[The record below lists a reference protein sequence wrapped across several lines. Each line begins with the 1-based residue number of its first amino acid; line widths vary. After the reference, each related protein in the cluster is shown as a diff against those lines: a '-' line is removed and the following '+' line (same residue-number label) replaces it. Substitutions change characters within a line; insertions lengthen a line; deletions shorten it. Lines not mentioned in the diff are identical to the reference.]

1 MRILVVEDDPGIR
14 EFIEEGL
21 GSFPGMV
28 VDSAADASAVDM
40 AHKTSYDVI
49 VADMHLSDDLD
60 ALSIIRMVTAF
71 DERVRFIVMT
81 GKKRLDVATK
91 LVQAL
96 KGNQV
101 ASFLFKPF
109 ELEELHIAVQ
119 RAVEATKPAE
129 TRAEIVD
136 SPASGP

>member
-14 EFIEEGL
+14 DFIQDGL
-21 GSFPGMV
+21 TSLPDME
-28 VDSAADASAVDM
+28 VDTAADHGAVLM
-40 AHKTSYDVI
+40 ARQTSYDVI

-60 ALSIIRMVTAF
+60 ALCIIREVTVF
-71 DERVRFIVMT
+71 DHRVKFIVMT

-91 LVQAL
+91 LVHAL

-109 ELEELHIAVQ
+109 EIGELHIAVLQ
-119 RAVEATKPAE
+119 AVKEMSP
-129 TRAEIVD
+129 AEIVD
-136 SPASGP
+136 TSAPRP

>member
-21 GSFPGMV
+21 SSYWGMT
-28 VDSAADASAVDM
+28 VDSAADATAVDM
-40 AHKTSYDVI
+40 ARETRYDVI
-49 VADMHLSDDLD
+49 VADMHLSDELD
-60 ALSIIRMVTAF
+60 ALTIIRDVTAF

-91 LVQAL
+91 LVMAL

-109 ELEELHIAVQ
+109 DLEELRIAID
-119 RAVEATKPAE
+119 RAVTPDTAV
-129 TRAEIVD
+129 RQ
-136 SPASGP
+136 

>member
-21 GSFPGMV
+21 GSFHNME
-28 VDSAADASAVDM
+28 VDSVADVTAVEM
-40 AHKTSYDVI
+40 ARRTSYDVI

-60 ALSIIRMVTAF
+60 ALRIISEVTAF
-71 DERVRFIVMT
+71 DNRVRFIVMT

-91 LVQAL
+91 LVRAL

-109 ELEELHIAVQ
+109 ELEELRIALD
-119 RAVEATKPAE
+119 RAVVDMKPAE
-129 TRAEIVD
+129 ARAGIVD
-136 SPASGP
+136 SPASRP

>member
-21 GSFPGMV
+21 ETYPGFS
-28 VDSAADASAVDM
+28 VDTAADATAVDM
-40 AHKTSYDVI
+40 ARESRYDVI

-60 ALSIIRMVTAF
+60 ALAIIHAVTAF
-71 DERVRFIVMT
+71 DDQVRFIVMT

-91 LVQAL
+91 LVKAL

-109 ELEELHIAVQ
+109 DLEELYIAIE
-119 RAVEATKPAE
+119 RATSNAVPVE
-129 TRAEIVD
+129 
-136 SPASGP
+136 SLHG